1 MNSDELATKLTN
13 RVEFMIMQYMP
24 KPTCATKHA
33 AHAELVKEVKRLLA
47 ERLSPVN
54 NGLTIEIKV

>member
-1 MNSDELATKLTN
+1 MTADELATKLTGKL
-13 RVEFMIMQYMP
+13 EFMILQYLP
-24 KPTCATKHA
+24 RPTCASKHA
-33 AHAELVKEVKRLLA
+33 AHAEMVKEVKRLLA